1 MLKEDLM
8 HLVNTQTE
16 TNQAQRDALDAYFR
30 CIAEC
35 SIDDG
40 ECTIRC
46 VEAHLK
52 GATTEEK
59 T

>member
-1 MLKEDLM
+1 M

-52 GATTEEK
+52 GVTTEEK